1 MKKWFLFMGI
11 LFCSLMLG
19 VISLQAQDADLE
31 YSFGVVV
38 KVADDQIVLREYDY
52 ETDQEIEVTYAVN
65 AETKVGETGTIKDV
79 KADENVEVY
88 YKEAEGKKIATQIE
102 KEEAIE
108 DETADADED
117 EPLDEDAE
125 VPEFNP
131 PVLTNEVF
139 NETEEAIPEAA
150 VSEVPLL
157 NEEILPKAEQGVNE
171 IVNEVE
177 EVIPES
183 KATVEVP
190 VLNEGMPSAIEQ
202 IVNQVVQ

>member
-1 MKKWFLFMGI
+1 MKKWFLFVGI
-11 LFCSLMLG
+11 LFCSLMSG
-19 VISLQAQDADLE
+19 VISIQAQDADLE

-65 AETKVGETGTIKDV
+65 AETKVGETGTIKDI
-79 KADENVEVY
+79 KADENIEVY

-108 DETADADED
+108 EETAGSEEEEALDDE
-117 EPLDEDAE
+117 AE
-125 VPEFNP
+125 TPEVNP
-131 PVLTNEVF
+131 PAMTNEVM
-139 NETEEAIPEAA
+139 NEIEEAVPEAA
-150 VSEVPLL
+150 VSEAPLL
-157 NEEILPKAEQGVNE
+157 NEEILPKAEQVVNE
-171 IVNEVE
+171 IVNEVQ

-190 VLNEGMPSAIEQ
+190 VLNEKMPSAIEQ
-202 IVNQVVQ
+202 MVNQVVQ